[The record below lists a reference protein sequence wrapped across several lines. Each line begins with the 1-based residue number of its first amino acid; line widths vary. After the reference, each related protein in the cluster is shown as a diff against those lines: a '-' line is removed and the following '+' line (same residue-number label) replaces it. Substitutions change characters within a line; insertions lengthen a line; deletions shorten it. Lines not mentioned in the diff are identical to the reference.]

1 MSISSINGVGAYSA
15 VTAAETESKAAKAAK
30 AAETTD
36 KQVKEDAAVFE
47 KSQDTKKDS
56 ANQIYNR
63 DNVIAK
69 LKADQQTRLDSM
81 NSLVQKLLG
90 KQAEKFNLATG
101 TNLAATFREIA
112 GKVDQQTIDDA
123 KASIA
128 EDGYWGVEQTSD
140 RLVSM
145 AIALSGGDTSKADLM
160 MESLEKGYKQ
170 ATKAWGEDLPK
181 ICQDT
186 VDAAKK
192 KMEDWK
198 NGVTTAEDYSKYL
211 NE

>member
-15 VTAAETESKAAKAAK
+15 VTAAETESK